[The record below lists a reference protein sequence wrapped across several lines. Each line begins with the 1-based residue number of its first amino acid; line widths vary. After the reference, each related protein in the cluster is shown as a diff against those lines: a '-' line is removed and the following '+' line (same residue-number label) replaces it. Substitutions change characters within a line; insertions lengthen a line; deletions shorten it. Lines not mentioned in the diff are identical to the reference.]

1 MLALSITF
9 RGMDAR
15 ADTGELSVDSGL
27 IAGHKAQGR
36 SRISNGNKSLPETDG
51 RLRISRRFRDIAN
64 FILVDQGGID
74 ACSESRKQ
82 LVRRFAACAVLAE
95 EMEGRL
101 GRGEAIDIAQHALLC
116 STLTRLASRI
126 GLDRIPKDV
135 LSLDTYLGQQGAAE

>member
-1 MLALSITF
+1 
-9 RGMDAR
+9 MDAI
-15 ADTGELSVDSGL
+15 ANTSELASRKPTDS
-27 IAGHKAQGR
+27 KRFGR
-36 SRISNGNKSLPETDG
+36 SRVTNLREALPNVDG
-51 RLRISRRFRDIAN
+51 RTLIARRFRDVMTAIAS
-64 FILVDQGGID
+64 DQGGLD
-74 ACSESRKQ
+74 ELSEARLQ

-101 GRGEAIDIAQHALLC
+101 GRGEAIDIAHHALLC